1 MKHQILVLEDD
12 MDMQEALR
20 VSLRDFDCLFCM
32 TLAQGL
38 QEAAGDWD
46 LILLDLGLP
55 DGNGL
60 ELLQAVRLESD
71 VPVLVLS
78 AQTDQPVILEAYA
91 QKADDYI
98 TKPVRLPVLKAKIG
112 RLLEQEDI
120 RQFGTVTLYVS
131 GCRMDGAAEVM
142 LTGTETAVLEPLF
155 AAAGKPVSSQRI
167 LRSVARRTGFDM
179 SLETLSVRFSGLRR
193 KLGKSGLMIRGD
205 RRHGYWLEEADHESA
220 S

>member
-112 RLLEQEDI
+112 RLLERED
-120 RQFGTVTLYVS
+120 R
-131 GCRMDGAAEVM
+131 
-142 LTGTETAVLEPLF
+142 
-155 AAAGKPVSSQRI
+155 K
-167 LRSVARRTGFDM
+167 SV
-179 SLETLSVRFSGLRR
+179 V
-193 KLGKSGLMIRGD
+193 
-205 RRHGYWLEEADHESA
+205 
-220 S
+220 

>member
-112 RLLEQEDI
+112 RLLENALDFTSGPI
-120 RQFGTVTLYVS
+120 TL
-131 GCRMDGAAEVM
+131 AAGRNPLDQSCE
-142 LTGTETAVLEPLF
+142 LTILHPGSLGSHIPRRYATQRAGHYGIGLAL
-155 AAAGKPVSSQRI
+155 AAAVAEKHQGSLQIREEKGQVVMEVGLPVLI
-167 LRSVARRTGFDM
+167 L
-179 SLETLSVRFSGLRR
+179 E
-193 KLGKSGLMIRGD
+193 I
-205 RRHGYWLEEADHESA
+205 
-220 S
+220 

>member
-71 VPVLVLS
+71 VPVLVC
-78 AQTDQPVILEAYA
+78 
-91 QKADDYI
+91 
-98 TKPVRLPVLKAKIG
+98 RL
-112 RLLEQEDI
+112 
-120 RQFGTVTLYVS
+120 RQIS
-131 GCRMDGAAEVM
+131 R
-142 LTGTETAVLEPLF
+142 
-155 AAAGKPVSSQRI
+155 
-167 LRSVARRTGFDM
+167 
-179 SLETLSVRFSGLRR
+179 
-193 KLGKSGLMIRGD
+193 
-205 RRHGYWLEEADHESA
+205 
-220 S
+220 